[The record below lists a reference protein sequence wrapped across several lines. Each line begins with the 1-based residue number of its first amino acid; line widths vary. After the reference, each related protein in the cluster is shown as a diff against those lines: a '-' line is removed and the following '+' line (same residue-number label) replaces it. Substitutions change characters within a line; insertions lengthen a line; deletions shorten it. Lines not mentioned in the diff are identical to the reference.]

1 MENYHNHHSL
11 PPFDV
16 SDTTS
21 IGSRWAKWKRSL
33 DLFLEVNCVALGQ
46 RKRSYL
52 LHFAGPEVQD
62 IFYNI
67 EGHDAPAPAGTDVY
81 KEAIRLLDAHFAPM
95 SSIPYERVIFRR
107 MEQQDGETVEKF
119 LHRLRDQGRL
129 CEYGNAL
136 EMRITEQVYDNCSSN
151 ALREAILKKKLMT
164 VQDIAV
170 EARILET
177 VERTRGEIRKPTEE
191 RKQEEQE
198 TEAAVN
204 LVRKNKDDVCFRCGY
219 TGHFASDRKC
229 PARKQQCDRC
239 QMVGHFR
246 AMCKTKLVNKPKRS
260 GRTSEIRQ
268 VRTRQTS
275 SGTESDSSSDD
286 DVQHVYASSSSSG
299 TGKVRCNL
307 GGVRLD
313 WFVDS
318 GSQYNIISRT
328 TWKKIKQQG
337 AVFSRCETLDK
348 TLRVYGGGKLKVH
361 KVIKANLSTQQQTVT
376 HKIHVVDK
384 QHGVNLLSRGTSVEL
399 GLLTIYVE
407 SSSGSKVDK
416 DEQGKEVNE
425 DRHERAEEGF
435 GVARTGLP
443 YDGESAAGPW
453 TRLDVG
459 LIGPFGN
466 GEHVLVLVDKDSR
479 FVVAERMTRV
489 IPKQI
494 IRTLKQIFMRMGLP
508 LVLFMEEKD
517 EIIKDAIQA
526 CCDIYGISLMQGTS
540 HSSEAEEAKQRI
552 RSFYDNLEEGLELDV
567 EVAMQEFLYNYS
579 LAPHQATG
587 KPPALLMFR
596 RNLRNLTAHAKP

>member
-1 MENYHNHHSL
+1 
-11 PPFDV
+11 
-16 SDTTS
+16 
-21 IGSRWAKWKRSL
+21 
-33 DLFLEVNCVALGQ
+33 
-46 RKRSYL
+46 
-52 LHFAGPEVQD
+52 
-62 IFYNI
+62 
-67 EGHDAPAPAGTDVY
+67 
-81 KEAIRLLDAHFAPM
+81 
-95 SSIPYERVIFRR
+95 
-107 MEQQDGETVEKF
+107 
-119 LHRLRDQGRL
+119 
-129 CEYGNAL
+129 
-136 EMRITEQVYDNCSSN
+136 
-151 ALREAILKKKLMT
+151 MT

-246 AMCKTKLVNKPKRS
+246 AMCKTN
-260 GRTSEIRQ
+260 
-268 VRTRQTS
+268 
-275 SGTESDSSSDD
+275 
-286 DVQHVYASSSSSG
+286 
-299 TGKVRCNL
+299 
-307 GGVRLD
+307 
-313 WFVDS
+313 
-318 GSQYNIISRT
+318 
-328 TWKKIKQQG
+328 
-337 AVFSRCETLDK
+337 RCETLDK

-361 KVIKANLSTQQQTVT
+361 KVIEANLSTQQQTVT

-425 DRHERAEEGF
+425 DRQERAEKGF

-508 LVLFMEEKD
+508 LVLFVEEKD

-526 CCDIYGISLMQGTS
+526 YCDIYGISLTQGTS
-540 HSSEAEEAKQRI
+540 RSPEAEEAKLRI
-552 RSFYDNLEEGLELDV
+552 RSFYDNLEEGLEQDV